1 MVPHCH
7 VLLADFTFCL
17 PLEKVDKPVRIF
29 ENVPLPVLTKSYS
42 GNDEIVYL
50 YRRNTQVSLERIDG
64 LTDGQFYL

>member
-1 MVPHCH
+1 MHISKTVFRIF
-7 VLLADFTFCL
+7 DFDL
-17 PLEKVDKPVRIF
+17 KPAQIF